1 MNTNDIPDQLA
12 ALHSA
17 LVEKIGSQPWL
28 GVSMD
33 IYSGGRFIIRLHSK
47 TYDEGQ
53 IGCAEADDAGAC
65 LDQAAEIIAAIP
77 DPETKK
83 QRDWQGKLAGV
94 IDEGHALNLPDE
106 VMTPLRAGSQAMTK
120 NLLTTLGAEVEK

>member
-1 MNTNDIPDQLA
+1 MNTNNIPNQLA

-17 LVEKIGSQPWL
+17 LVEKIGGQPWL
-28 GVSMD
+28 EVGMG
-33 IYSGGRFIIRLHSK
+33 IYSGGRFIIRLYSK

-53 IGCAEADDAGAC
+53 IGCAKADDAGAC
-65 LDQAAEIIAAIP
+65 LDKAAKIIAAIP

-83 QRDWQGKLAGV
+83 LRDWQGKLAGV

-120 NLLTTLGAEVEK
+120 NLLTTLGAEKER